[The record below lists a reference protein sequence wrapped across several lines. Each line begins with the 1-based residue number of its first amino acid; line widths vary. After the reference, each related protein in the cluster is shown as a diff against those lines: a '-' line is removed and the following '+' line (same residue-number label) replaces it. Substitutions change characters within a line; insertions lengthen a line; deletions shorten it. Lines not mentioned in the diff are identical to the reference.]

1 MGKSYCCLEVIN
13 CFCVKHPKREQNYE
27 KIGHICLVSIGNIQI
42 ENMVFAVRIVG
53 YVQTSTAFAFYV
65 WTFPLETM
73 QIYPISLWDYS
84 LFGSFTTK

>member
-1 MGKSYCCLEVIN
+1 MLYWIL
-13 CFCVKHPKREQNYE
+13 
-27 KIGHICLVSIGNIQI
+27 QI

-84 LFGSFTTK
+84 LFGSLAVKTGDYLQTSAAFAF